1 MVDKFE
7 EFKII
12 NLPEN
17 IDPSLVLNLN
27 VGVLGH
33 VDSGKTSLSKR
44 LSTIAS
50 TACFDKNPQSRERGI
65 TLDLGF
71 SAFYIKIPNTL
82 KEKYK
87 ENPRLQQSEYF
98 QITLVD
104 CPGHAS
110 LIRTVVAGAAI
121 IDVIVL
127 VIDCIKGIQIQ
138 TTECLV
144 LSEILAENMI
154 VALNKVDQIMKN
166 DDDIDSFKK
175 LIDSKVSKLRAVFS
189 KTKFSESVIIC
200 PVAADPSKIF
210 LSYIIIFLFRI

>member
-1 MVDKFE
+1 MVEKQE
-7 EFKII
+7 TIYQVTS
-12 NLPEN
+12 LPNE
-17 IDPSLVLNLN
+17 IDPSLVLNIN
-27 VGVLGH
+27 IGVLGH

-44 LSTIAS
+44 LSTVAS
-50 TACFDKNPQSRERGI
+50 TASFDKNPQSKERGI

-71 SAFYIKIPNTL
+71 SAFYIKIPASL

-87 ENPRLQQSEYF
+87 SNERLQQSEYF
-98 QITLVD
+98 QLTLVD

-144 LSEILAENMI
+144 LSEILAQNMI
-154 VALNKVDQIMKN
+154 VALNKVDIIATN
-166 DDDIDSFKK
+166 VDNNYDNFKQEVENK
-175 LIDSKVSKLRAVFS
+175 ITYLRNAFS
-189 KTKFSESVIIC
+189 KTKFKDDIIIC
-200 PVAADPSKIF
+200 PVTADTSK
-210 LSYIIIFLFRI
+210 LFILK